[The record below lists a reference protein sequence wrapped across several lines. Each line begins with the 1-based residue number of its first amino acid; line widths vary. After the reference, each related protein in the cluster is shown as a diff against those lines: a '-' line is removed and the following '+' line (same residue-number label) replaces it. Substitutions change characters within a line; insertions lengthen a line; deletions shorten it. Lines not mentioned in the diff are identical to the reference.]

1 MATDRRHLPPARARL
16 GPLLLVPLVLMA
28 GACSEEAAPPV
39 LDDAEEAP
47 DQILWDFTT
56 TESDS
61 GRLIWVLQARQA
73 RVFNTRKEVEATALR
88 VDMYDEQRTVTS
100 TLTADSG
107 VIDQRTGAM
116 TVSGNVHVRSH
127 EGYEL
132 FTSVLHWDKQREVF
146 RTEAFVEVHHGDN
159 LYTGYEME
167 CDRNLDH
174 LSIQREPRGV
184 IVGAP
189 GAEAG
194 EAGRD

>member
-1 MATDRRHLPPARARL
+1 MRPDRRHTTPLWARL
-16 GPLLLVPLVLMA
+16 GTALLILLA
-28 GACSEEAAPPV
+28 GACAEEATVPV
-39 LDDAEEAP
+39 VEDPAEAP

-61 GRLIWVLQARQA
+61 GRLIWVLKAREA

-88 VDMYDEQRTVTS
+88 VDMYGEQRTVTS

-116 TVSGNVHVRSH
+116 TVSGRVHVRSH

-132 FTSVLHWDKQREVF
+132 FTSVLHWDKRREIF
-146 RTEAFVEVHHGDN
+146 HTEAFVEVHHGDN
-159 LYTGYEME
+159 LYTGYDMI
-167 CDRNLDH
+167 CDRNLDS
-174 LSIQREPRGV
+174 LSIQREPRGI

-189 GAEAG
+189 VLDDE

>member
-1 MATDRRHLPPARARL
+1 M
-16 GPLLLVPLVLMA
+16 GPVLLVLLA
-28 GACSEEAAPPV
+28 GACSKEAVPPV
-39 LDDAEEAP
+39 LEEPGEAP
-47 DQILWDFTT
+47 DQIIWDFTT

-61 GRLIWVLQARQA
+61 GRLIWVLKAQQA

-88 VDMYDEQRTVTS
+88 VDMYGEQRTITS

-116 TVSGNVHVRSH
+116 TVSGRVHVRSH

-132 FTSVLHWDKQREVF
+132 FTSVLHWDKRREIF

-184 IVGAP
+184 IVGSP
-189 GAEAG
+189 VLDDEEAD
-194 EAGRD
+194 RD

>member
-1 MATDRRHLPPARARL
+1 LHPDRCHSPSRWARL
-16 GPLLLVPLVLMA
+16 GPVLLVLLA
-28 GACSEEAAPPV
+28 GACSKEAVPPELEEPG
-39 LDDAEEAP
+39 EAP
-47 DQILWDFTT
+47 DQIIWDFTT

-61 GRLIWVLQARQA
+61 GRLIWVLKAQQA
-73 RVFNTRKEVEATALR
+73 RVFNTRKEVEATAIR
-88 VDMYDEQRTVTS
+88 VDMYGEQRTVTS

-116 TVSGNVHVRSH
+116 TVSGRVHVRSH

-132 FTSVLHWDKQREVF
+132 FTSVLHWDKRREIF

-184 IVGAP
+184 IVGTP
-189 GAEAG
+189 VLDEE